1 MALMR
6 HAVPVAQA
14 DRRTGSTESWDNA
27 RTRTAVVAESERNA
41 YRLRGAKQEI
51 KALSGGKDVFEVAG
65 TPARQWPALGA
76 GNQGRGRLTP
86 AGDRRLM

>member
-14 DRRTGSTESWDNA
+14 DRLTESTESWDNV
-27 RTRTAVVAESERNA
+27 RTRSAVVA
-41 YRLRGAKQEI
+41 
-51 KALSGGKDVFEVAG
+51 KAGKDVFEVAR
-65 TPARQWPALGA
+65 TLASYWPALGA

-86 AGDRRLM
+86 AGDRRPM